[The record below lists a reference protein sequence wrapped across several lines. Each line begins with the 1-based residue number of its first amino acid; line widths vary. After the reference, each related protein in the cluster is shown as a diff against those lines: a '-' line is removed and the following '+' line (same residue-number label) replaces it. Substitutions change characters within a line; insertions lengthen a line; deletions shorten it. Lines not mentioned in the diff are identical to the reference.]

1 MASYYQH
8 RYDEPGHR
16 CVSNSQRSTRQRSF
30 VALNVFLVNFF
41 VFICVLNCQQS
52 GVNAL
57 AVDSGKTSV
66 VASPAASGN
75 LPGTLFGTDA
85 AGNPISLGNWLDYA
99 SYLLAVTMSGQGFLI
114 LMAMIPVYYT
124 LFAVTD
130 PDELQRR
137 SSSGRSEKNATQVV
151 PSSWNIQ
158 RIVKMITLAIET
170 YQQLDMREADCQK
183 KLLCE
188 LQQGKDVASTTA
200 RTLSNLFLYFDF
212 FKRSPQLEEYRE
224 AIVNGQRRIS
234 SRSTADACSSFYSK
248 CKFSITEF
256 NEKYRRLLS
265 S

>member
-85 AGNPISLGNWLDYA
+85 AGNPISLGNW
-99 SYLLAVTMSGQGFLI
+99 
-114 LMAMIPVYYT
+114 
-124 LFAVTD
+124 
-130 PDELQRR
+130 R